1 MKQFEYS
8 SASTLLITKNSTKNE
23 SLIQIA
29 RTIISPSFID
39 IRLMRILIQVFC
51 SCFAGVYTEYLLKNH
66 RSAQVD
72 VMLQNTFMYTNS
84 IICNI
89 VLLIFFDRQQ
99 QQQQSIAAAD
109 KLFNTLKSIIF
120 ERELL
125 VPLIILNNVAIGL
138 VTSLFLKLMDSIL
151 KTFARALELLF
162 TSVLAWIL
170 FSIPISSNTF
180 LAIIV
185 VFIAMYLYLTNPVVN
200 LPKTS
205 GQGELITTEIIKPN
219 SNVILANT
227 NEYKRL

>member
-23 SLIQIA
+23 SLIQIG

-39 IRLMRILIQVFC
+39 IRLMRILIQVFR

-89 VLLIFFDRQQ
+89 SLLVFFD
-99 QQQQSIAAAD
+99 QQQSVTAAD
-109 KLFNTLKSIIF
+109 KLFNTSKSIIF

-138 VTSLFLKLMDSIL
+138 VTSLFHKLMDSIL
-151 KTFARALELLF
+151 KTFASALELLF

-185 VFIAMYLYLTNPVVN
+185 VFIAMYLYSTNPVVN

-205 GQGELITTEIIKPN
+205 EQGELITTEIIKPN